1 MNMVRHETYK
11 EMLLLEPLDGFDEGE
26 SPVLDQHLG
35 SCAECQAELAE
46 WRDAAALLALAAPIA
61 KPNPRVRSLILQSIG
76 SQRANEISRS
86 AAERSP
92 LTGPALK
99 LRPFSFSRQNLLRL
113 AAAIAFLALIIGV
126 FVLWR
131 RDFMLRNEVA
141 QLSRKSNL
149 ERQQLQQEREALASE
164 QDAVALL
171 TGADTKK
178 SQLSGTE
185 LAKNARATL
194 AFDRQTGRAVL
205 VTEGLPPTPENKAY
219 ELWFIVNGQ
228 PLPGKVF
235 SVDSSGRAIISHQVP
250 AAARERSVFAITLEP
265 KEGVQI
271 PSGKVYLLSPS
282 S

>member
-1 MNMVRHETYK
+1 MNMARHETYK
-11 EMLLLEPLDGFDEGE
+11 EMLLLEPLGGLDEGE

-46 WRDAAALLALAAPIA
+46 LRDAAALLALAAPIA
-61 KPNPRVRSLILQSIG
+61 KPNPSVRSAILQSIG
-76 SQRANEISRS
+76 SLRANEISRS

-92 LTGPALK
+92 LTGPRLK
-99 LRPFSFSRQNLLRL
+99 LRPLSFYPQNFLRL

-126 FVLWR
+126 LVLWR
-131 RDFMLRNEVA
+131 RDVNLRNEVA

-149 ERQQLQQEREALASE
+149 ERQQLQHEREALASE

-185 LAKNARATL
+185 VAKNARATL

-265 KEGVQI
+265 EEGVQT

>member
-61 KPNPRVRSLILQSIG
+61 KPNPRVRSAILQSIG

-131 RDFMLRNEVA
+131 RDVILRNEVA

-149 ERQQLQQEREALASE
+149 ERQQLQREREALASE

-265 KEGVQI
+265 KEGVQT
-271 PSGKVYLLSPS
+271 PSGKVYLLSLS